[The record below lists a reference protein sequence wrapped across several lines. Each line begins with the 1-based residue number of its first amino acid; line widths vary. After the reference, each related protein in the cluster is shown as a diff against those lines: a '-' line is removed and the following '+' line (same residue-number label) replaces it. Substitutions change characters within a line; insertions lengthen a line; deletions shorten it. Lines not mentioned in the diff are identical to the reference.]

1 MRITAF
7 RTQVAAFRYR
17 LRNNFELAIFT
28 MLGAIVLV
36 GIPPFAI
43 LRFVNGQWTA
53 FFMDLSIELGILSGV
68 VYAWKTGNLQRTG
81 IFIACFNTVAA
92 ITASFV
98 LGMTGAYW
106 LYPAIGANF
115 FLVDR
120 RLALGASV
128 VASTI
133 LALGGVFRSGA
144 EAMSF
149 AATLL
154 VCGLFTFA
162 FARRATQQRE
172 ELENLA
178 SKDTLT
184 GIFNRRTLVDEL
196 DRAQR
201 TFEREQHRCGILM
214 LDIDHFKQVND
225 GYGHLVGDEVLI
237 ELANLLERNVRKND
251 RVFRYGGEE
260 FVVLAM
266 LPNHDGLVT
275 VAEKLRSCVER
286 DIHDPD
292 GHPITISLGG
302 AILRSG
308 ESIEAW
314 FARAD
319 TALYTAKN
327 SGRNRAV
334 VDPDH

>member
-7 RTQVAAFRYR
+7 RTHIAAIRYR
-17 LRNNFELAIFT
+17 LRNNFDLAIFS

-43 LRFVNGQWTA
+43 LRFLNGQWLA
-53 FFMDLSIELGILSGV
+53 FFMDISIELGILGGV
-68 VYAWKTGNLQRTG
+68 VHAWKTGNLQKTG
-81 IFIACFNTVAA
+81 LFIACFNTVAA
-92 ITASFV
+92 IVASFV
-98 LGMTGAYW
+98 LGITGAYW
-106 LYPAIGANF
+106 LYPAMGANF

-120 RLALGASV
+120 RLALGAIV
-128 VASTI
+128 VTPAI
-133 LALGGVFRSGA
+133 LALGGVFASGA
-144 EAMSF
+144 EATSF

-154 VCGLFTFA
+154 VSGLFTFA
-162 FARRATQQRE
+162 FAYRAAQQRDQ
-172 ELENLA
+172 LENLA
-178 SKDTLT
+178 SHDALT

-225 GYGHLVGDEVLI
+225 RFGHLLGDEVLI

-266 LPNHDGLVT
+266 LPNHDGLVA
-275 VAEKLRSCVER
+275 VAEKLRSGVER
-286 DIHDPD
+286 DIHAPD

-319 TALYTAKN
+319 TALYMVKN
-327 SGRNRAV
+327 SGRNRV
-334 VDPDH
+334 IVDPDH